1 MANNSKPKVIG
12 GIGEKTSNNGTQWYQ
27 QKRVYDSDE
36 IALCVDGSGVG
47 TNYVERERADA
58 VRIRRL
64 TPRECWRLMGRA
76 DEDFEKAEKVN
87 SDSQLYKQAGNSIVV
102 DVLVYL
108 FDEIFKQYPAERNEN
123 G

>member
-1 MANNSKPKVIG
+1 MANNTKPKVIG

-27 QKRVYDSDE
+27 QKRVYDSAE

-47 TNYVERERADA
+47 TNYVERERTDA

-64 TPRECWRLMGRA
+64 TPSECWRLMGRT

-87 SDSQLYKQAGNSIVV
+87 SDLQLYKQAGNSIVV

-108 FDEIFKQYPAERNEN
+108 FGELFRQYPTEDK
-123 G
+123 

>member
-1 MANNSKPKVIG
+1 MEITTNYIQWWNGEGYKEEKRAWNPETISGSLLAERPLKIYLGQIG
-12 GIGEKTSNNGTQWYQ
+12 GGKM
-27 QKRVYDSDE
+27 DD
-36 IALCVDGSGVG
+36 L
-47 TNYVERERADA
+47 
-58 VRIRRL
+58 RIRKL
-64 TPRECWRLMGRA
+64 TPRECWRLMGRT
-76 DEDFEKAEKVN
+76 DEDFEKAEKVC